1 MLSVTAMYSFV
12 TIQSYCLGRP
22 TAQPRRALWDGL
34 GHCWE
39 SLAVG
44 MCWESLA
51 VGECWESF
59 AKSPNEDNPAR
70 GDLDISSNG
79 LMGERWVLLSI
90 RGSALG
96 AAI

>member
-1 MLSVTAMYSFV
+1 MYSFIV
-12 TIQSYCLGRP
+12 NPILLFRP
-22 TAQPRRALWDGL
+22 TYRPAQAG
-34 GHCWE
+34 
-39 SLAVG
+39 AVG
-44 MCWESLA
+44 WAGSLLGELGCA

-79 LMGERWVLLSI
+79 LMGERWVLLLV

>member
-22 TAQPRRALWDGL
+22 TAQPRRALYVGWAG
-34 GHCWE
+34 
-39 SLAVG
+39 SLLREL
-44 MCWESLA
+44 MA

-79 LMGERWVLLSI
+79 LMGERWVLLLR

>member
-44 MCWESLA
+44 
-51 VGECWESF
+51 ECWESF

-79 LMGERWVLLSI
+79 LMGERWVLLLR

>member
-34 GHCWE
+34 GHCW
-39 SLAVG
+39 V
-44 MCWESLA
+44 SLA